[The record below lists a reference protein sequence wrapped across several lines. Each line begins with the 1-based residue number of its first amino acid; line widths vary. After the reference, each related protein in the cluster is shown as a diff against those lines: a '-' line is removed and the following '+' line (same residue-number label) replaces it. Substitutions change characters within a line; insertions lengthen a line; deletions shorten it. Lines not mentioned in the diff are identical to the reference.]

1 MRKLQLCLVNLL
13 AVMFLAFAV
22 SCEDEKNKPGDD
34 PDTPSPEELQE
45 IISPQYVSV
54 DWNTADVL
62 MCDTITGKYVMTKT
76 AETSQIAP
84 GSVVVLD
91 MDTTG
96 IIICVTEVVDNT
108 NEVNVKAERGTIAD
122 IFANIDFTLSTS
134 TEAESRSKNVFYP
147 EKIICRDSTGRL
159 LSRTSFSKPIW
170 EWGENFDGTTLF
182 QNSAAHL
189 YFREAN
195 MSASVDL
202 NMYFNFGQRTV
213 IGTINEAWNKYRAQM
228 LEVEATLDGEWNAN
242 FILQADVSGS
252 YTFDKGEDLVK
263 HNILSPKSIKF
274 VVYGVPVW
282 IDLSADLYR
291 HVKLTCEGEAS
302 AYAGVRNHI
311 TGKFG
316 FNWTQQSGMSKV
328 SELGSDTEIIYPTI
342 TGKGRVDAKAWL
354 YPRLR
359 MTLYGLIGPSF
370 DIKPYVGTEAR
381 GGFKQTMSSSSSD
394 FFAWSLR
401 NYCGVD
407 INAGLS
413 LMFWNYEKKRYALGD
428 INVIDKDLYKSPYSI
443 ELGSAPDKVKVG
455 EVATISFVVKDY
467 DYIFGQSTV
476 TPLSQIVKFEG
487 DGTLSSNYGI
497 TSNGTVSV
505 TWKPSGKNDKL
516 YATLYDYTGNI
527 IDRAEYTSVED
538 KEPEDEITPGQEVDL
553 GLSVNWA
560 SWNVGASSPEEY
572 GGYYAWGETG
582 EKSDYDWDTY
592 KYWVDRNG
600 DGYVDY
606 NEITNIGT
614 NISGTQYDV
623 ARQKWGG
630 SWRMPTKAEIDEL
643 TSMCTWTWYQYKGVW
658 GQKVTG
664 PNGNSIFMPAAG
676 YRNGTSLSY
685 DGSSGYYWSATL
697 YEDFDGYGAWYLYF
711 TNGHYGSGNN
721 YNRNCGHTVRPVK

>member
-13 AVMFLAFAV
+13 AVMFLAIAV

-45 IISPQYVSV
+45 MISPMYVPV

-62 MCDTITGKYVMTKT
+62 MCDTLNGKYVMTKT

-134 TEAESRSKNVFYP
+134 TEAKSRSKNVFYP
-147 EKIICRDSTGRL
+147 EKIISCDSTGQL
-159 LSRTSFSKPIW
+159 LSRTSFTKPIW
-170 EWGENFDGTTLF
+170 EWDENFDGTTLY
-182 QNSAAHL
+182 QNSAVHL
-189 YFREAN
+189 YFSEAN

-213 IGTINEAWNKYRAQM
+213 IGTINEAWDKYRAQM
-228 LEVEATLDGEWNAN
+228 LEVEATLDGDWNAN

-263 HNILSPKSIKF
+263 HNVLPRTSMKF

-311 TGKFG
+311 AGKFG
-316 FNWTQQSGMSKV
+316 FNWKQQSGMSKV

-381 GGFKQTMSSSSSD
+381 GGFKQTMSGSSSD

-455 EVATISFVVKDY
+455 EAATISFVVKDY
-467 DYIFGQSTV
+467 DYIFGQTTA
-476 TPLSQIVKFEG
+476 TPLAQIVKFEG

-505 TWKPSGKNDKL
+505 TWKPADKNDKL
-516 YATLYDYTGNI
+516 YAILYDYTGSI
-527 IDRAEYTSVED
+527 IDRAEYASVE
-538 KEPEDEITPGQEVDL
+538 EDEITPGQEVDL
-553 GLSVNWA
+553 GLSVNWGG
-560 SWNVGASSPEEY
+560 WNVGASSPEQY
-572 GGYYAWGETG
+572 GGYYAWGETE
-582 EKSDYDWDTY
+582 EKNDYTWMTY

-606 NEITNIGT
+606 NEITNIDT

-676 YRNGTSLSY
+676 YRRGTSLIGGGSY
-685 DGSSGYYWSATL
+685 GSFWSAAL
-697 YEDFDGYGAWYLYF
+697 YEDFIGYYAWFLYFYDGYYSSRYYRTDG
-711 TNGHYGSGNN
+711 
-721 YNRNCGHTVRPVK
+721 RTVRPVK

>member
-1 MRKLQLCLVNLL
+1 
-13 AVMFLAFAV
+13 MF
-22 SCEDEKNKPGDD
+22 
-34 PDTPSPEELQE
+34 
-45 IISPQYVSV
+45 
-54 DWNTADVL
+54 
-62 MCDTITGKYVMTKT
+62 M
-76 AETSQIAP
+76 
-84 GSVVVLD
+84 
-91 MDTTG
+91 
-96 IIICVTEVVDNT
+96 
-108 NEVNVKAERGTIAD
+108 
-122 IFANIDFTLSTS
+122 
-134 TEAESRSKNVFYP
+134 
-147 EKIICRDSTGRL
+147 
-159 LSRTSFSKPIW
+159 
-170 EWGENFDGTTLF
+170 
-182 QNSAAHL
+182 
-189 YFREAN
+189 
-195 MSASVDL
+195 
-202 NMYFNFGQRTV
+202 
-213 IGTINEAWNKYRAQM
+213 
-228 LEVEATLDGEWNAN
+228 
-242 FILQADVSGS
+242 
-252 YTFDKGEDLVK
+252 
-263 HNILSPKSIKF
+263 
-274 VVYGVPVW
+274 
-282 IDLSADLYR
+282 
-291 HVKLTCEGEAS
+291 
-302 AYAGVRNHI
+302 
-311 TGKFG
+311 
-316 FNWTQQSGMSKV
+316 
-328 SELGSDTEIIYPTI
+328 
-342 TGKGRVDAKAWL
+342 
-354 YPRLR
+354 
-359 MTLYGLIGPSF
+359 
-370 DIKPYVGTEAR
+370 
-381 GGFKQTMSSSSSD
+381 
-394 FFAWSLR
+394 
-401 NYCGVD
+401 
-407 INAGLS
+407 
-413 LMFWNYEKKRYALGD
+413 NYETKRYALGD
-428 INVIDKDLYKSPYSI
+428 INVIEKDLYKSPYSI

-676 YRNGTSLSY
+676 YRYGTSLYY
-685 DGSSGYYWSATL
+685 DGSNGYYWSATPG
-697 YEDFDGYGAWYLYF
+697 EDSYGNSAWYLYF
-711 TNGHYGSGNN
+711 GNGSYNSSFSCLRYG
-721 YNRNCGHTVRPVK
+721 GHTVRPVK

>member
-62 MCDTITGKYVMTKT
+62 MCDTLNGKYVMTKT

-134 TEAESRSKNVFYP
+134 TEVKSRSKNVFYP
-147 EKIICRDSTGRL
+147 EKIISRDSTGQL
-159 LSRTSFSKPIW
+159 LSRTSFTKPIW
-170 EWGENFDGTTLF
+170 EWGEKFDGTTLF

-213 IGTINEAWNKYRAQM
+213 MGTINEAWNKYRAQM
-228 LEVEATLDGEWNAN
+228 LEVEATLDGDWNAN

-263 HNILSPKSIKF
+263 PNLLPPKSIKF
-274 VVYGVPVW
+274 VVYGVSVW

-302 AYAGVRNHI
+302 AYTGVRNNI

-316 FNWTQQSGMSKV
+316 FNWQQQSGMSKV
-328 SELGSDTEIIYPTI
+328 SGLGCDTEVIYPTI

-359 MTLYGLIGPSF
+359 MTLYGLVGPSF

-381 GGFKQTMSSSSSD
+381 GGFKQTMLGSSSD
-394 FFAWSLR
+394 YFAWSLR

-413 LMFWNYEKKRYALGD
+413 LMFMNYETKRYALGD
-428 INVIDKDLYKSPYSI
+428 INVIEKDLYKSPHSI

-455 EVATISFVVKDY
+455 EAATISFVVKDY
-467 DYIFGQSTV
+467 DYIFGQTTV
-476 TPLSQIVKFEG
+476 TPLAQIVKFEG

-505 TWKPSGKNDKL
+505 TWKPTDKNDKL
-516 YATLYDYTGNI
+516 YATLYDHTGGI
-527 IDRAEYTSVED
+527 IDRAEYASVE
-538 KEPEDEITPGQEVDL
+538 EDEITPGQEVDL
-553 GLSVNWA
+553 GLSVNWGG
-560 SWNVGASSPEEY
+560 WNVGASSPEEY
-572 GGYYAWGETG
+572 GDYYAWGET
-582 EKSDYDWDTY
+582 EAKSDYDYDTY
-592 KYWVDRNG
+592 KYWVDSDG
-600 DGYVDY
+600 DGISEYG
-606 NEITNIGT
+606 EFTNIGS

-630 SWRMPTKAEIDEL
+630 SWRMPTKAEFDEL
-643 TSMCTWTWYQYKGVW
+643 TSKCTWTWYQYKGVS
-658 GQKVTG
+658 GYKVTG
-664 PNGNSIFMPAAG
+664 PNGNSIFLPAAG
-676 YRNGTSLSY
+676 DRYGTSLYY
-685 DGSSGYYWSATL
+685 DGSGGNYWSATL
-697 YEDFDGYGAWYLYF
+697 FEDDYCDAWLLSF
-711 TNGHYGSGNN
+711 FNGCYSSIDN
-721 YNRNCGHTVRPVK
+721 YNRYYYGHSVRPVK

>member
-62 MCDTITGKYVMTKT
+62 MCDTLNGKYVMTKT

-147 EKIICRDSTGRL
+147 EKIICRDSTGQL

-182 QNSAAHL
+182 QNSAVHL

-228 LEVEATLDGEWNAN
+228 LEVEATLDGDWNAN

-252 YTFDKGEDLVK
+252 YTYDKGEDLVK
-263 HNILSPKSIKF
+263 HNLLPPKSIKF

-302 AYAGVRNHI
+302 AYTGVRNNI

-316 FNWTQQSGMSKV
+316 FNWQQQSGMSKV
-328 SELGSDTEIIYPTI
+328 SGLGCDTEVIYPTI

-359 MTLYGLIGPSF
+359 MTLYGLVGPSF

-381 GGFKQTMSSSSSD
+381 GGFKQTMLGSSSD
-394 FFAWSLR
+394 YFAWSLR

-413 LMFWNYEKKRYALGD
+413 LMFMNYETKRYALGD
-428 INVIDKDLYKSPYSI
+428 INVIEKDLYKSPHSI

-455 EVATISFVVKDY
+455 EAATISFVVKDY
-467 DYIFGQSTV
+467 DYIFGQTTV
-476 TPLSQIVKFEG
+476 TPLAQIVKFEG

-505 TWKPSGKNDKL
+505 TWKPTDKNDKL
-516 YATLYDYTGNI
+516 YATLYDHTGGI
-527 IDRAEYTSVED
+527 IDRAEYASVE
-538 KEPEDEITPGQEVDL
+538 EDEITPGQEVDL
-553 GLSVNWA
+553 GLSVNWGG
-560 SWNVGASSPEEY
+560 WNVGASSPEEY
-572 GGYYAWGETG
+572 GDYYAWGET
-582 EKSDYDWDTY
+582 EAKSDYDYDTY
-592 KYWVDRNG
+592 KYWVDSDG
-600 DGYVDY
+600 DGSLDY
-606 NEITNIGT
+606 GEFTNIGS

-643 TSMCTWTWYQYKGVW
+643 ISKCTWTWYQYKGVW
-658 GQKVTG
+658 GRKVTG
-664 PNGNSIFMPAAG
+664 PNGNSIFLPAAG
-676 YRNGTSLSY
+676 YRYGTSLGG
-685 DGSSGYYWSATL
+685 DGSRGLYWSATL
-697 YEDFDGYGAWYLYF
+697 NEDYYYDDAWSLHFYGGSYYSYGNGNRGYGQ
-711 TNGHYGSGNN
+711 S
-721 YNRNCGHTVRPVK
+721 VRPVK